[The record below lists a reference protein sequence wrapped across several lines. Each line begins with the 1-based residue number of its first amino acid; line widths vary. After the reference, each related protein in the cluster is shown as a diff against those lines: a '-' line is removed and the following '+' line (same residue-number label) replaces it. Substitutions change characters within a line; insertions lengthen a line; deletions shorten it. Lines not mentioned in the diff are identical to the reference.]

1 MIAHIA
7 ASWVFGS
14 GRKAAVSSRATL
26 REEVTGTL
34 IKRSFSLVGHRTSV
48 ALEQEF
54 WAALMHIATSRRQTL
69 TALVAEADAR
79 RPAGWPLASTLRV
92 LALQAFF
99 PQPSMPA
106 APNDR

>member
-1 MIAHIA
+1 MAYP
-7 ASWVFGS
+7 
-14 GRKAAVSSRATL
+14 
-26 REEVTGTL
+26 
-34 IKRSFSLVGHRTSV
+34 
-48 ALEQEF
+48 
-54 WAALMHIATSRRQTL
+54 HIATSRRQTL

-79 RPAGWPLASTLRV
+79 RPAGRPLASTLRV

>member
-48 ALEQEF
+48 ALEKEF
-54 WAALMHIATSRRQTL
+54 WAALMHIGGT
-69 TALVAEADAR
+69 
-79 RPAGWPLASTLRV
+79 P
-92 LALQAFF
+92 
-99 PQPSMPA
+99 
-106 APNDR
+106 